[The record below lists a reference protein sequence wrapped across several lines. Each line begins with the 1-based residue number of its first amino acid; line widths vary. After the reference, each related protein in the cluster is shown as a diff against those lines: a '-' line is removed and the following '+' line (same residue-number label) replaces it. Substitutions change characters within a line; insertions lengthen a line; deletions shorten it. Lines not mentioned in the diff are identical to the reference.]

1 MAHTVCELLWL
12 MLQELKVLVEEP
24 MRLYCDNRA
33 ASLFFE
39 KIGLQDPAQIAQQ
52 AENGKHST
60 IKPPTKGGKGRTHL
74 ACKLAAS
81 L

>member
-39 KIGLQDPAQIAQQ
+39 KIGLQDPAQISQQ
-52 AENGKHST
+52 AEN
-60 IKPPTKGGKGRTHL
+60 IQP
-74 ACKLAAS
+74 
-81 L
+81 